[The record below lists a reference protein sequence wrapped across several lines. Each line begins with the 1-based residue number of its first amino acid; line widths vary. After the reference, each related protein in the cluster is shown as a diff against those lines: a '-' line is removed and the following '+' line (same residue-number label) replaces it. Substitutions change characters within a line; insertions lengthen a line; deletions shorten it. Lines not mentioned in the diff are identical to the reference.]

1 MTSRIKSLSVVS
13 YLTLICAHA
22 AGIADLENSFI
33 TPPDAT
39 KPRCYWYW
47 MDGNI
52 TTNGITKDL
61 EAMRR
66 VGIGEAYIG
75 IIADQSRLAPG
86 DVKILTEPFWA
97 TMTHAVR
104 EGTRLGVDIG
114 VFNSPGWSQS
124 GGPWVKPEQSMRH
137 LVSPEIRLH
146 GPQHFS
152 GKLPRPEGV

>member
-1 MTSRIKSLSVVS
+1 MNASIRALRV
-13 YLTLICAHA
+13 ICFLALLGAHA
-22 AGIADLENSFI
+22 AETSSLEKDFAS
-33 TPPDAT
+33 PPEAT

-86 DVKILTEPFWA
+86 NVKALTEP
-97 TMTHAVR
+97 
-104 EGTRLGVDIG
+104 
-114 VFNSPGWSQS
+114 
-124 GGPWVKPEQSMRH
+124 
-137 LVSPEIRLH
+137 
-146 GPQHFS
+146 
-152 GKLPRPEGV
+152 